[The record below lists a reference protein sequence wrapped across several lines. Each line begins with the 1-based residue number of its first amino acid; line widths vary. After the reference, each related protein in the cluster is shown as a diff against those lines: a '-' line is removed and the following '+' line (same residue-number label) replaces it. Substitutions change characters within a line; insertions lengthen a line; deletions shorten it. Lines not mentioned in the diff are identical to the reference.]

1 MGKHERQAYL
11 KAIKERYRKANRT
24 GKARILDEF
33 CAVCGYHRK
42 DAVIVRSTIDL
53 AHNLGLKGTAEGVE
67 TLAVWNALG
76 VLGCDQSQGYWMG
89 RPMPAGKL
97 ATWLQESGWS
107 QKSRTMP
114 QLQPAI

>member
-53 AHNLGLKGTAEGVE
+53 AYNLGLKGTAEGVE
-67 TLAVWNALG
+67 TRRSGTRLVFSAATSRKAIGWADP
-76 VLGCDQSQGYWMG
+76 CRQ
-89 RPMPAGKL
+89 